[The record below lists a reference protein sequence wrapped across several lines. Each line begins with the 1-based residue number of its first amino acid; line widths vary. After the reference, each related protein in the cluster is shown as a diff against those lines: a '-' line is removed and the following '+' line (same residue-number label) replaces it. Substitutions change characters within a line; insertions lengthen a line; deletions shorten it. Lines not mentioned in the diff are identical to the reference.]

1 MIIGDSDVWAAN
13 FKRFDER
20 LLERICDLLPSCIE
34 ALDANPGEDQITI
47 NLVARFHLDETVRRI
62 FHHCEYQFEPF
73 GLNEH
78 GASYSKGKI
87 DFVAFWDLEREKY
100 LAYEAKRLNVS
111 TKTGVSS
118 LATVYVT
125 QGLCRFVTEQYSEGL
140 PVGCMIGYV
149 LDGDVASVHP
159 KVQAAIDDN
168 STLVGLVT
176 GTKALADV
184 VQPRELKRIISG
196 KIKGATS
203 IFDMHLCRA
212 NKRNVHFISIIYE
225 YPDG

>member
-1 MIIGDSDVWAAN
+1 MIIGNTDVWAEN

-20 LLERICDLLPSCIE
+20 LLERICELLPSCIA
-34 ALDANPGEDQITI
+34 ALGTNPGEDQITI
-47 NLVARFHLDETVRRI
+47 NLVARFHLDEVVRRI

-73 GLNEH
+73 GIDKN

-100 LAYEAKRLNVS
+100 LAYEAKRLNIS
-111 TKTGVSS
+111 SKTGVSS

-125 QGLCRFVTEQYSEGL
+125 QGLHRFITEQYSEGL

-159 KVQAAIDDN
+159 KVEQAIADN
-168 STLVGLVT
+168 STLVGLLAGPNT
-176 GTKALADV
+176 LKDLGTATRFETDHQRDNQGGQINIRHALV
-184 VQPRELKRIISG
+184 P
-196 KIKGATS
+196 
-203 IFDMHLCRA
+203 C
-212 NKRNVHFISIIYE
+212 
-225 YPDG
+225 